1 MDKLK
6 IARINELYKKSKTE
20 GLTETEKEEQ
30 KQLRNEYRM
39 AVINNLNAS
48 LNNVSIENEDR
59 TITELK
65 TKVITKEIRNN

>member
-39 AVINNLNAS
+39 AVINNLSAS
-48 LNNVSIENEDR
+48 LNNVSIENEDG